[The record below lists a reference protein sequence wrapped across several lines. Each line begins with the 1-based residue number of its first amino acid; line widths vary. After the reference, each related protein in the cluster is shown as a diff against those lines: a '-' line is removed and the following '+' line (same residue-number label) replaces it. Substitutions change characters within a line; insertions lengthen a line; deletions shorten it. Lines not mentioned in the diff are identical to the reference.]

1 MRKKYESDEMNQ
13 DEEVNNIIWYKEIT
27 NWFRFDKH

>member
-13 DEEVNNIIWYKEIT
+13 DEEVNNIILYKEIT
-27 NWFRFDKH
+27 NWFRSDKH